1 MTPAAISP
9 ASLRPP
15 RRPALRRERHFGD
28 RVMQCFAQRPGGVEQ
43 MLAEAVVRNGAAEA
57 VVCGAER
64 LTWQQLDT
72 LCSRLAGGLQGQGVV
87 AGDRVALLLDNGV
100 PFVLAVLAC
109 AKLGAIV
116 VPLSA
121 RSQTPELAHA
131 LNDCGAVLVFVDS
144 ALAPRLPSVGETP
157 ALRRRCNVV
166 GGPAGSALA
175 AWLADAPT
183 IAAHAAAE
191 DDVAAILYTSGTTG
205 RPKGAVLTHLY
216 IVHSAMHY
224 ELAMGLTEADRSMV
238 CVPLSHVTG
247 LIAQFATMLRCAGT
261 LVILPAFKAADFLA
275 LAAGERGTDTVMV
288 PAMYKLCLLRADLG
302 THDLRAWRI
311 GAFGD
316 APMPPATIA
325 ELALRL
331 PRMILMNAY
340 GATETTS
347 PATMTPADAL
357 PAHGDSVG
365 CAVACGEL
373 AVMDAGGREL
383 PDGESGE
390 IWTKSPKGVPGYWD
404 NAVATAE
411 SFVAGYR
418 RSGDLG
424 RLDADGFLCLHDR
437 LKDVINRGGYKI
449 YPAKVEAVLAQHPD
463 VLEAAVIGTPC
474 PVLGERVHAF
484 VAPRSLDSGSVGNAN
499 EGNER
504 NHANDVN
511 ANGFARFSRARLPDY
526 KVPEGLALQ
535 HQPLPRNANGKLLKR
550 RLREQLA
557 GSLPRG
563 AIT

>member
-1 MTPAAISP
+1 MTPAASGAASP
-9 ASLRPP
+9 RPP

-28 RVMQCFAQRPGGVEQ
+28 RVMHCFAQRPGSVGQ
-43 MLAEAVVRNGAAEA
+43 MLAEAVARNGTGEA

-72 LCSRLAGGLQGQGVV
+72 LASRLAGGLQAQGVV

-131 LNDCGAVLVFVDS
+131 LNDCGAVLVIVDS
-144 ALAPRLPSVGETP
+144 ALASRLPSVGETP

-175 AWLADAPT
+175 AWLADVPAM
-183 IAAHAAAE
+183 AAHAAAE

-205 RPKGAVLTHLY
+205 RPKGAMLTHLN

-261 LVILPAFKAADFLA
+261 LLILPAFKAADFLA
-275 LAAGERGTDTVMV
+275 LAAAERGTHTLMV
-288 PAMYKLCLLRADLG
+288 PAMYKLCLLRTDLPA
-302 THDLRAWRI
+302 HDLRAWRI
-311 GAFGD
+311 GAFGG

-331 PRMILMNAY
+331 PGLILMNAY

-347 PATMTPADAL
+347 PATITPTDAG
-357 PAHGDSVG
+357 PTHGDSVG
-365 CAVACGEL
+365 RAVACGEL
-373 AVMDAGGREL
+373 AVMDAEGREL

-390 IWTKSPKGVPGYWD
+390 IWIKGPMIVPGYWN

-411 SFVAGYR
+411 SFVAGYW

-424 RLDADGFLCLHDR
+424 RLDGDGFLCLHDR

-449 YPAKVEAVLAQHPD
+449 YPAEVEAVLAQHPD

-484 VAPRSLDSGSVGNAN
+484 VALRHLDGASAPDPDGAI
-499 EGNER
+499 
-504 NHANDVN
+504 DI
-511 ANGFARFSRARLPDY
+511 NGVCAKEFARFSRARLSDY
-526 KVPEGLALQ
+526 KVPEGWTLQ
-535 HQPLPRNANGKLLKR
+535 HQSLPRNANGKLLKR
-550 RLREQLA
+550 MLREQLA
-557 GSLPRG
+557 GSLPPR

>member
-1 MTPAAISP
+1 MTPAAMDP

-28 RVMQCFAQRPGGVEQ
+28 RVMQCFAQRPRSVEQ
-43 MLAEAVVRNGAAEA
+43 MLAVAVARHGAGEA

-72 LCSRLAGGLQGQGVV
+72 LGSRLAGGLQSQGVV

-109 AKLGAIV
+109 AKLGAII

-144 ALAPRLPSVGETP
+144 ALAPRLPSIRETP
-157 ALRRRCNVV
+157 AMRRHCDVAE
-166 GGPAGSALA
+166 GPAGSALA
-175 AWLADAPT
+175 AWLADAST
-183 IAAHAAAE
+183 VAAHATAE

-205 RPKGAVLTHLY
+205 RPKGAMLTHLN

-224 ELAMGLTEADRSMV
+224 EFAMGLTAADRSMV

-261 LVILPAFKAADFLA
+261 LLILPAFKAADFLA
-275 LAAGERGTDTVMV
+275 LAAGERGTHTVMV
-288 PAMYKLCLLRADLG
+288 PAMYKLCLLRTDLG
-302 THDLRAWRI
+302 AHDLRAWRI
-311 GAFGD
+311 GAFGG

-325 ELALRL
+325 ELAQRL
-331 PRMILMNAY
+331 PGLILMNAY

-347 PATMTPADAL
+347 PATMTPADAV
-357 PAHGDSVG
+357 PGHGDSVG

-390 IWTKSPKGVPGYWD
+390 IWIKGPMVVPGYWN

-411 SFVAGYR
+411 SFVGGYW

-424 RLDADGFLCLHDR
+424 CLDADGFLCLHDR

-449 YPAKVEAVLAQHPD
+449 YPAEVEAALAQHPD

-484 VAPRSLDSGSVGNAN
+484 VALRSLDSGSAAD
-499 EGNER
+499 
-504 NHANDVN
+504 ANDVN
-511 ANGFARFSRARLPDY
+511 ASEFACFSRARLSDY
-526 KVPEGLALQ
+526 KVPEGWTLQ
-535 HQPLPRNANGKLLKR
+535 HHPLPRNANGKLLKR
-550 RLREQLA
+550 MLREQLA
-557 GSLPRG
+557 GSLPPG
-563 AIT
+563 AIA